1 MTLFEYEEG
10 LKIAAND
17 PSFYALIQAAM
28 RKADSENLE
37 MLKGCWPETLNELLK
52 RYNAPG
58 GILPEEKWK
67 RKKRRNI
74 KWK

>member
-10 LKIAAND
+10 LEIAAND

-28 RKADSENLE
+28 RKADTENLE
-37 MLKGCWPETLNELLK
+37 MLKGCWPKVFEELFA

-58 GILPEEKWK
+58 GRLPEELKGDVE
-67 RKKRRNI
+67 
-74 KWK
+74 